1 MWIINL
7 SRNQAINAEKI
18 KYLQVN
24 PMDASGNSYMIEPDK
39 IVAYGVF
46 VNGIYLIAGPY
57 TSQNKANEVMIDIVC
72 SVYREEPFYCPEAD
86 YKGKEDA

>member
-1 MWIINL
+1 MWIINS
-7 SRNQAINAEKI
+7 SRNQAINAAKI
-18 KYLQVN
+18 KSLRVN
-24 PMDASGNSYMIEPDK
+24 SMDASGNSYMIEPDE

-46 VNGIYLIAGPY
+46 NGIYLIAGPY

-72 SVYREEPFYCPEAD
+72 SVYREEPYYCPKAD